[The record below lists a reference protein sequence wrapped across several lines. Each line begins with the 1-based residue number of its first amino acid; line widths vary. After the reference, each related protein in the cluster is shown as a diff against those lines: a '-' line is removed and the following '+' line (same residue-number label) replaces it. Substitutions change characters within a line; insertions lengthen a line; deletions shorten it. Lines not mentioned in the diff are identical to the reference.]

1 MVTERIQLLNGT
13 ILELSDYTFQ
23 NNNFFVNKF
32 GKRLLMPEKVVESGT
47 TIASELSK
55 LFNITNQR
63 INPYTQ
69 EEIYP
74 EINSNS
80 SIEDTA
86 QAGIQYLDYI
96 DKTIK
101 EKFKDYIS
109 SYFLNENARLIIY
122 VEKTISPYGV
132 TVVSINM
139 RIISNLFFEVYKT
152 TSGTFSYFKV
162 LNSIQMNS
170 SSDNSPN
177 LLQSILDRKCLLYLA
192 ISPENNGNIAYK
204 AFVLSHDFK
213 YNFGSKTIDNKYVAY
228 ASALTSIYHC
238 DLNGNRKMPV
248 ENDWY
253 WGRNDGT
260 GYANKFQASNDYT
273 FPYGIFPFTC
283 VARAD
288 GKTIPYVRDIWDI
301 IYAKNL
307 LEFGDIVDDTK
318 IPDNPGGASGTGGG
332 DGDFDDTSDIIDIPY
347 LPPSYASNNM
357 VNFYVPTQIQ
367 LSAISRYLWSALDV
381 ESFKRLITDPMNAF
395 ISLNYIPYRDNNAT
409 LTKFV
414 VGNIETDIDVYKT
427 SAQFVEIDCGELN
440 LKEFWGNYLDYSPY
454 TKVEIY
460 LPYIGIK
467 QLDVDE
473 VMGSNIKVVYHLDI
487 TTGACVCFVKISKGN
502 LNSVLYNYEGNCSVN
517 IPLTSNDFRTTIT
530 AIASLIADGG
540 MMVST
545 GGMSSAIRAGS
556 AIKTLADVYDAVNG
570 GSKPIIQKSG
580 TLTANHG
587 AMGVQKPYLI
597 VTRPRQCVPAQQK
610 KYTAYPAFITE
621 RLGNLSGFT
630 KVDSIHLDNVTATDI
645 ELEEIEEMLK
655 EGVIL

>member
-1 MVTERIQLLNGT
+1 MVTDRIQLLNGT
-13 ILELSDYTFQ
+13 ILELSDYTIQ
-23 NNNFFVNKF
+23 NNNLTVNKF
-32 GKRLLMPEKVVESGT
+32 GKRLLVPDNIVEIDSS
-47 TIASELSK
+47 IYNDLISFLST
-55 LFNITNQR
+55 TNQR
-63 INPYTQ
+63 INPFTQ

-86 QAGIQYLDYI
+86 QAGEQYLNYV

-101 EKFKDYIS
+101 ERFKGYVV
-109 SYFLNENARLIIY
+109 SYYLNENTRMIYFFQKTSNASSASIRIIF
-122 VEKTISPYGV
+122 
-132 TVVSINM
+132 
-139 RIISNLFFEVYKT
+139 ISNLFFLTYRNSSGSS
-152 TSGTFSYFKV
+152 TSSYFIKLTEV
-162 LNSIQMNS
+162 TLS
-170 SSDNSPN
+170 SKPKI
-177 LLQSILDRKCLLYLA
+177 LQSILDRKCLLY
-192 ISPENNGNIAYK
+192 IGTVRENYGNIEQVR
-204 AFVLSHDFK
+204 FLVLPHDFK
-213 YNFGSKTIDNKYVAY
+213 YNSDGKTISSDYYYQAPGFLQY
-228 ASALTSIYHC
+228 FHC
-238 DLNGNRKMPV
+238 DLDGNRKMPL
-248 ENDWY
+248 ENNWW
-253 WGRNDGT
+253 WGDEESTHAQRV
-260 GYANKFQASNDYT
+260 QVSNDRNYT
-273 FPYGIFPFTC
+273 YGVFPFTC

-307 LEFGDIVDDTK
+307 IEFGDIVDDTK

-332 DGDFDDTSDIIDIPY
+332 DGDFDDSSDVIDIPY

-409 LTKFV
+409 LAKFV

-460 LPYIGIK
+460 LPYIGVK

-473 VMGSNIKVVYHLDI
+473 VMGANIKVVYHLDI

-517 IPLTSNDFRTTIT
+517 IPLTSNDFRNTIS

-545 GGMSSAIRAGS
+545 AGMPSTVRIGS
-556 AIKTLADVYDAVNG
+556 AIKTLSDVYDTVSG
-570 GSKPIIQKSG
+570 GGKPLVQKSG

-587 AMGVQKPYLI
+587 AMGIQKPYLI

-621 RLGNLSGFT
+621 RLGSLSGFT

-645 ELEEIEEMLK
+645 ELEEIEELLK